1 MSKHAVVSTGSRW
14 VAPPQGPQLVRWGSV
29 FSGTI
34 IAVATFVLLDALWL
48 ALSFG
53 SHVHFFYSNLSWFIG
68 GTAIFCLY
76 LGGMIAGLTSG
87 ARGAGAGAM
96 GGLTTWGLLVLV
108 VGALAAPTLGIGH
121 IPHTV
126 TAGGRTY
133 SINYLTYW
141 SAFWSVL
148 IGLGAAV
155 IGGILGGI
163 TNRRVDEPYLD
174 LQSAVAEPAVVQEP
188 LVVPGQTVVPGQVAP
203 GAPVVTTQQGEPTR
217 EVTYQR
223 SVR

>member
-1 MSKHAVVSTGSRW
+1 
-14 VAPPQGPQLVRWGSV
+14 VRWGSV

-34 IAVATFVLLDALWL
+34 IAVAAFVLLDALWL

-68 GTAIFCLY
+68 GTAIFCLFM
-76 LGGMIAGLTSG
+76 GGMIAGLTSG

-108 VGALAAPTLGIGH
+108 VGALAAPTFGIGH
-121 IPHTV
+121 VPNTV
-126 TAGGRTY
+126 TAGGHTY

-141 SAFWSVL
+141 SGFWSLL

-155 IGGILGGI
+155 VGGVMGGV

-174 LQSAVAEPAVVQEP
+174 LQAAVAEPVVVQEP
-188 LVVPGQTVVPGQVAP
+188 LVVPGQPLPSAP
-203 GAPVVTTQQGEPTR
+203 PVVTAPQDDPTR
-217 EVTYQR
+217 QVTYQR
-223 SVR
+223 SPR